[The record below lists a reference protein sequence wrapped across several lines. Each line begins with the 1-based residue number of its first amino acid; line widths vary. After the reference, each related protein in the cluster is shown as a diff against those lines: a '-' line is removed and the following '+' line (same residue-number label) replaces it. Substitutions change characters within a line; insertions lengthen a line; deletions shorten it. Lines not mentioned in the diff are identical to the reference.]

1 MKILIIGAG
10 GMVGQKLVNK
20 LLEPNFNAFN
30 IDEICLFDLYLPKY
44 KDTRIRREIGT
55 VENSAILKKFSSE
68 RFGEGLECK
77 SILNVEFFI
86 CFKSRTS
93 K

>member
-30 IDEICLFDLYLPKY
+30 IDEIALQFAQY
-44 KDTRIRREIGT
+44 
-55 VENSAILKKFSSE
+55 ILRSLMEK
-68 RFGEGLECK
+68 L
-77 SILNVEFFI
+77 I
-86 CFKSRTS
+86 
-93 K
+93 